1 MKSTMEILT
10 KLQENSQKNH
20 DEIFT
25 RLYRYLL
32 RPDIYFIAYQH
43 LYSNKGAG
51 TKGVNDDTADGFSE
65 QYVTAIIEALRTGSY
80 EPKPVRRTYIQK
92 KNGKLRP
99 LGLPVFA
106 DKLVQEAIRMILE
119 AIYEPIF
126 SIYSHGFRP
135 GRSCH
140 TALAMIKHEFT
151 GAKWFIEGDIK
162 GCFDNIDHSTL
173 IGVLNRKIK
182 DARFLNLIRMFLKSG
197 YMEDWDFHET
207 YSGCPQG
214 GIISPILANVYLN
227 ELDRYITQLK
237 KEFDHG
243 YNPRNFTEE
252 YNAIR
257 HKRDTL
263 TSSYGYPPTTLTG
276 SVERDIVLI
285 PPMIGVKVA
294 VSDHRSSNPGGAEL
308 IALATAA
315 RRAGLLSGTPGL
327 VTMHMGSGKAKLDP
341 IFYVLDHSDVP
352 AKNLLP
358 THMLRSP
365 ELIDAGVELVKRG
378 GYIDCTAGSDEV
390 AVKEDARKLFDLLH
404 REGVN
409 PDHVSLSS
417 DAYGSQPRFN
427 DAGECVGLT
436 YASPKYLHKTI
447 RALVRMGMPLEQ
459 ALKLLTTTPATLLA
473 QDGRKGCIAAGADA
487 DLLVLDEE
495 LEIDSLF
502 ARGQLALWQKELR
515 MKGRF
520 EE

>member
-1 MKSTMEILT
+1 M
-10 KLQENSQKNH
+10 
-20 DEIFT
+20 
-25 RLYRYLL
+25 Y
-32 RPDIYFIAYQH
+32 
-43 LYSNKGAG
+43 
-51 TKGVNDDTADGFSE
+51 
-65 QYVTAIIEALRTGSY
+65 
-80 EPKPVRRTYIQK
+80 
-92 KNGKLRP
+92 
-99 LGLPVFA
+99 
-106 DKLVQEAIRMILE
+106 
-119 AIYEPIF
+119 
-126 SIYSHGFRP
+126 
-135 GRSCH
+135 
-140 TALAMIKHEFT
+140 
-151 GAKWFIEGDIK
+151 
-162 GCFDNIDHSTL
+162 
-173 IGVLNRKIK
+173 
-182 DARFLNLIRMFLKSG
+182 
-197 YMEDWDFHET
+197 
-207 YSGCPQG
+207 
-214 GIISPILANVYLN
+214 
-227 ELDRYITQLK
+227 
-237 KEFDHG
+237 
-243 YNPRNFTEE
+243 
-252 YNAIR
+252 
-257 HKRDTL
+257 KRQ
-263 TSSYGYPPTTLTG
+263 
-276 SVERDIVLI
+276 
-285 PPMIGVKVA
+285 
-294 VSDHRSSNPGGAEL
+294 
-308 IALATAA
+308 
-315 RRAGLLSGTPGL
+315 
-327 VTMHMGSGKAKLDP
+327 GSGKAKLDP

-502 ARGQLALWQKELR
+502 ARGQLALWQKELC

>member
-214 GIISPILANVYLN
+214 GIISPILANIYLN
-227 ELDRYITQLK
+227 EVDRYITQLK

-252 YNAIR
+252 YNTIR
-257 HKRDTL
+257 HKRDAL
-263 TSSYGYPPTTLTG
+263 H
-276 SVERDIVLI
+276 EKI
-285 PPMIGVKVA
+285 KK
-294 VSDHRSSNPGGAEL
+294 AEGTMREQL
-308 IALATAA
+308 IAQHKQLTKQLF
-315 RRAGLLSGTPGL
+315 RT
-327 VTMHMGSGKAKLDP
+327 
-341 IFYVLDHSDVP
+341 P
-352 AKNLLP
+352 AKACTDMSYAKVLGATNRQDGYLEGNGYLVSWCVGHLVELAPPNVYDEKYVKWSIADLP
-358 THMLRSP
+358 ILPQKWQYLVSVSTKKQFGILQKLMHRPDVDS
-365 ELIDAGVELVKRG
+365 IVNSCDAG
-378 GYIDCTAGSDEV
+378 
-390 AVKEDARKLFDLLH
+390 
-404 REGVN
+404 
-409 PDHVSLSS
+409 
-417 DAYGSQPRFN
+417 
-427 DAGECVGLT
+427 
-436 YASPKYLHKTI
+436 
-447 RALVRMGMPLEQ
+447 
-459 ALKLLTTTPATLLA
+459 
-473 QDGRKGCIAAGADA
+473 
-487 DLLVLDEE
+487 
-495 LEIDSLF
+495 
-502 ARGQLALWQKELR
+502 
-515 MKGRF
+515 
-520 EE
+520 